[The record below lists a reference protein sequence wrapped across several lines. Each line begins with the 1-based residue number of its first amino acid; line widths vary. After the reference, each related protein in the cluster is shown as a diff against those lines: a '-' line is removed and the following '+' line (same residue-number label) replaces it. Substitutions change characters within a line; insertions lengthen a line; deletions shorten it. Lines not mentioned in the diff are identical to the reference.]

1 VIIDAR
7 LLEIC
12 PPRAVHAIMGGE
24 LPARGAV
31 RHSTDSVQSKDL
43 VAALSRSHLFADLT
57 SVELGSTGASLR
69 RVEYT
74 RGAHI
79 WLEGDSA
86 DRLYVL
92 ISGQVRLY
100 RIGADGEEVTVEVYT
115 EGDHFG
121 EFGLFAD
128 GARVTQA
135 QAMMATVCI
144 ELGKEPLLELL
155 ERSPEA
161 MRRMLRSL
169 SMASR
174 SLLEDFTDLAF
185 RDIAARVARKL
196 LDLAELHGESTPEGI
211 RISAKMSQ
219 ADLASTIAASRPNVN
234 RALAVLIAEG
244 ALEHHGGHFTIRDPE
259 RLRRASGSVKRRSA
273 N

>member
-1 VIIDAR
+1 MRGDV
-7 LLEIC
+7 
-12 PPRAVHAIMGGE
+12 
-24 LPARGAV
+24 PARGAV

-43 VAALSRSHLFADLT
+43 VAALSRSQLFADLT
-57 SVELGSTGASLR
+57 STELGSAGVSLR

-79 WLEGDSA
+79 WLEGDAA
-86 DRLYVL
+86 DRLYVV

-100 RIGADGEEVTVEVYT
+100 RVGTEGEEVTVEVYT
-115 EGDHFG
+115 EGEHFG

-128 GARVTQA
+128 GVRMTQA

-144 ELGKEPLLELL
+144 ELGKEPLLQLL
-155 ERSPEA
+155 ERSPQS

-211 RISAKMSQ
+211 RISVKMSQ
-219 ADLASTIAASRPNVN
+219 ADLASTIAASRSNVN

-244 ALEHHGGHFTIRDPE
+244 VLEHLGGHFTIRDPE
-259 RLRRASGSVKRRSA
+259 RLRWASGSGKA
-273 N
+273 P